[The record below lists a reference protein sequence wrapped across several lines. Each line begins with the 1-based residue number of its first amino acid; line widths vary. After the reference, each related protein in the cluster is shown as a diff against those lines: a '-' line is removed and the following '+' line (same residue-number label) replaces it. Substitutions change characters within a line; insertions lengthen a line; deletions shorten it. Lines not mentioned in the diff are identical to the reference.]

1 MAAIGLILSG
11 CGRSMPEPMP
21 TGQRSYESADPNGD
35 FAPGNQTSPAVTHP
49 SRDAAGSGE
58 QTIVRMAPI
67 PNPEE
72 SRHQSGPSAA
82 AAGDT
87 RHGYRPAPQI
97 WHRSGAGMTA
107 SAAPARHIYKPA
119 QPAPA
124 PAYVPASPRM
134 SLPAPATAPVSTATP
149 TVAKPAPAA
158 AATSATSSAVLP
170 VLAKPADARLAA
182 LQMATTLPA
191 QYGATLTVPAKL
203 DAGEKGTVVL
213 TLPSN
218 LFSTIRTEAS
228 KLGLASAAQETYI
241 SATLSGSGYEIVPS
255 GSQTAR
261 LIASEGPRFEWQIT
275 PSGGVRGPLRAS
287 IDASLEGEGRAQAY
301 ALALVEQKS
310 ALPTADAKASGLKV
324 PGVGKIPVGLLV
336 LLALVV
342 GLVLLLA
349 RIARNREEARR
360 REAARRRRE
369 SQL

>member
-1 MAAIGLILSG
+1 V
-11 CGRSMPEPMP
+11 P
-21 TGQRSYESADPNGD
+21 T
-35 FAPGNQTSPAVTHP
+35 V
-49 SRDAAGSGE
+49 
-58 QTIVRMAPI
+58 
-67 PNPEE
+67 
-72 SRHQSGPSAA
+72 
-82 AAGDT
+82 
-87 RHGYRPAPQI
+87 
-97 WHRSGAGMTA
+97 
-107 SAAPARHIYKPA
+107 
-119 QPAPA
+119 APA
-124 PAYVPASPRM
+124 PAVAIP
-134 SLPAPATAPVSTATP
+134 TP
-149 TVAKPAPAA
+149 AKPAVPT
-158 AATSATSSAVLP
+158 ATVASAPLP
-170 VLAKPADARLAA
+170 TLAKPSDARLAA

-228 KLGLASAAQETYI
+228 KLGLAAAAQETYI
-241 SATLSGSGYEIVPS
+241 SATLSGAGYDIVPA

-275 PSGGVRGPLRAS
+275 PNSGVRGPLRAS

-310 ALPTADAKASGLKV
+310 APPVGGAKASGLKI
-324 PGVGKIPVGLLV
+324 PGVGKVPVGLLV

-349 RIARNREEARR
+349 RIARNREETRR

-369 SQL
+369 AQF